1 MIKSHPASS
10 LSSSVVI
17 MAASLG
23 KTIQAEILDSS
34 EAENAFEPFWDKCK
48 KYLIYGLVIGGLVII
63 PTGLMSGSLMCSKC
77 NSEIPSCQEPLKSQ
91 TLDQDVQD
99 NLDPNWKFTS
109 SYCTYNSVDHGVY
122 YLPLILFAMALV
134 LLAVD
139 KVFDVVFKSGPEI
152 QSFYQLVQKELGEK
166 NETSSDVNRSLKMQ
180 VEMEQTFG
188 HGSSSNVFKSY
199 VIK

>member
-1 MIKSHPASS
+1 
-10 LSSSVVI
+10 

-91 TLDQDVQD
+91 TQD